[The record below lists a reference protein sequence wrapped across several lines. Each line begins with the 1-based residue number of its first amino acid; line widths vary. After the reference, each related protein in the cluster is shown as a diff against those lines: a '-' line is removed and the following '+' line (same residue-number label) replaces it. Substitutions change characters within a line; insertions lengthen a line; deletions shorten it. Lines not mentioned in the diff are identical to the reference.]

1 MVRFEELQM
10 AIAESARK
18 HLQILSMQ
26 VFIEQFSLERE
37 SRMTVAMPEMDTLP
51 YSLTGIVSFTYDVI
65 QSGAT
70 IYKDPFEEKDD
81 DDEDDDDDEV
91 SDNFIEINLT
101 VKLPI
106 LYGDPDLESLTKE
119 LQEEFPDIE
128 PFLLKKHIT
137 GPEED
142 ITEYELSYFYE
153 IETDDVDDTE
163 IFDEIFSELREI
175 MSMTHEKTKRYI
187 DRSWYEEQD

>member
-37 SRMTVAMPEMDTLP
+37 SRMTVTMPDMDTLP
-51 YSLTGIVSFTYDVI
+51 YPLTAVVSFNYDVI

-70 IYKDPFEEKDD
+70 IYKDPFDEKE
-81 DDEDDDDDEV
+81 DDENDEDEN

-101 VKLPI
+101 IKLPI
-106 LYGDPDLESLTKE
+106 LYGEPDLENLTE
-119 LQEEFPDIE
+119 EIQEEFPDIE

-175 MSMTHEKTKRYI
+175 MSITHEKTKRYI

>member
-37 SRMTVAMPEMDTLP
+37 SRITLTLPDMETLP
-51 YSLTGIVSFTYDVI
+51 YPLTAVVAFTYDVI

-70 IYKDPFEEKDD
+70 IYKDNLEEKD
-81 DDEDDDDDEV
+81 EDAD
-91 SDNFIEINLT
+91 DNFIELSFNIR
-101 VKLPI
+101 LPI
-106 LYGDPDLESLTKE
+106 LHGNPDLSSLTNDI
-119 LQEEFPDIE
+119 QEEFPDIE
-128 PFLLKKHIT
+128 PFLLEKNIT

-142 ITEYELSYFYE
+142 ITEHELSYFYE
-153 IETDDVDDTE
+153 IDMDEADE
-163 IFDEIFSELREI
+163 NELFDEIFSELREI
-175 MSMTHEKTKRYI
+175 MSLAHNMTRRHI

>member
-37 SRMTVAMPEMDTLP
+37 SRITLTLPDMDTLP
-51 YSLTGIVSFTYDVI
+51 YPLTAVVSFNYDVI

-70 IYKDPFEEKDD
+70 IYKDNLEERE
-81 DDEDDDDDEV
+81 DEED
-91 SDNFIEINLT
+91 DNFIEISFSI
-101 VKLPI
+101 KLPI
-106 LYGDPDLESLTKE
+106 MHGNPDLSSLTNDI
-119 LQEEFPDIE
+119 QEEFPDIE
-128 PFLLKKHIT
+128 AFLLEKNIT

-142 ITEYELSYFYE
+142 ITEHELSYFYE
-153 IETDDVDDTE
+153 IDMDDVEETE
-163 IFDEIFSELREI
+163 LFDEIFSELREI
-175 MSMTHEKTKRYI
+175 MSLSHETTRRYV